1 MPEKEKADKKALILD
16 AAREIFL
23 EKGYYPTTSEE
34 IARRAGVGKGTIYQ
48 YFESKKE
55 IFLEMQIGYMDAY
68 SKNISTCIHADAS
81 LQENIHSLVRSHL
94 DHIDILVKYHK
105 TILNDFPKVMTQ
117 HELKD
122 PRLQEIKAKMEY
134 TFAGMVDQAIAQGE
148 MRPLSQPAVIYL
160 ISGLFM
166 GLAHYLMSEEANL
179 DQMKMKREQ
188 LEEEIV
194 MLILHGISL

>member
-1 MPEKEKADKKALILD
+1 MSEKEKIDKRALILD
-16 AAREIFL
+16 AARELFL

-68 SKNISTCIHADAS
+68 SENISACIRADAS
-81 LQENIHSLVRSHL
+81 LQENIHNLVRSHL

-105 TILNDFPKVMTQ
+105 TILNDFPKVMAQ
-117 HELKD
+117 HELRD
-122 PRLQEIKAKMEY
+122 PRLQQIKAKMED
-134 TFAGMVDQAIAQGE
+134 TFAGMIDHAIARGE
-148 MRPLSQPAVIYL
+148 MRPLSRPAVMYL

-166 GLAHYLMSEEANL
+166 GLAHYLMSEEAIL
-179 DQMKMKREQ
+179 DQIKTQREQ

-194 MLILHGISL
+194 MLVLHGISM